1 MVDQQGEN
9 MNINKAMVES
19 YLRNLFGVALA
30 LITSA
35 MATAGVASPFEL
47 GTGEWLTVLNGVWAA
62 AVPTLIRWLNKKD
75 PAFGRVA
82 EVVAEQVSEKITA
95 ASKTTKKKTTTPR
108 KATGTGGGGGVAKK
122 TR

>member
-9 MNINKAMVES
+9 MEINKAMAES
-19 YLRNLFGVALA
+19 YLRNLLGVVLA
-30 LITSA
+30 LTVSA
-35 MATAGVASPFEL
+35 TATAGVASPFEL
-47 GTGEWLTVLNGVWAA
+47 GTAEWLTVLNGVWAA

-82 EVVAEQVSEKITA
+82 EVVAEQVSEKITT